1 MTKPFTVIIP
11 KTINDSNFVSSSLP
25 EGASSVFPDYQY
37 FVLNKPGG
45 YPTVGTRVSTGSGYH
60 KVYENILPVTSD
72 PDRALYPYQLPTHWV
87 EVGPT
92 NRWAMFDESGGTY
105 SYSSGANI
113 VVSFTMDRATSI
125 ALIELTARSVRIQAT
140 APGYPNYYDQTYNL
154 GDRAIIANWYDY
166 FTADSF
172 LATELIVT
180 DIPAIP
186 NTTFTITI
194 ENNGNPLQV
203 GNFIV
208 GQALELGKTQ
218 YGAKIGIVDYSK
230 KEVNEFGKATLVK
243 RTFSKKMDVSLT
255 VENQIVDAVAQRL
268 SYLRATP
275 CLWVGANGVFESL
288 TVYGFYRDFSIE
300 IPRPTNSLCSL
311 QIEGLV

>member
-1 MTKPFTVIIP
+1 MTKPFTVIVP
-11 KTINDSNFVSSSLP
+11 KTIDDSNFVSSTLSEADNP
-25 EGASSVFPDYQY
+25 VWNSSTTYGLGDRVIITTGQHKIYEC
-37 FVLNKPGG
+37 
-45 YPTVGTRVSTGSGYH
+45 VSTNVNQNPS
-60 KVYENILPVTSD
+60 TS
-72 PDRALYPYQLPTHWV
+72 PIYWV

-92 NRWAMFDESGGTY
+92 NRWAMFDQSGGTY

-125 ALIELTARSVRIQAT
+125 SLIELTARSVRIQAT

-186 NTTFTITI
+186 STTFTITI

-255 VENQIVDAVAQRL
+255 VENEIVDAVAQRL

-275 CLWVGANGVFESL
+275 CLWVGADGAFESL

>member
-11 KTINDSNFVSSSLP
+11 KTINDSNFISSSVGEP
-25 EGASSVFPDYQY
+25 ASGEPDVF
-37 FVLNKPGG
+37 NPGQA
-45 YPTVGTRVSTGSGYH
+45 YTVGQKVIVTTGYH
-60 KVYENILPVTSD
+60 KIYECVLNTSSTTI
-72 PDRALYPYQLPTHWV
+72 PPLLPTNWV
-87 EVGPT
+87 ELAPT

-105 SYSSGANI
+105 TTSTGANI

-125 ALIELTARSVRIQAT
+125 ALVELTARSVRIQAT
-140 APGYPNYYDQTYNL
+140 APGYPNYYDQTFNL
-154 GDRAIIANWYDY
+154 GDRAVISDWHDY

-186 NTTFTITI
+186 ATTFTITI

-208 GQALELGKTQ
+208 GTAIELGDTQ

-230 KEVNEFGKATLVK
+230 KEVNEFGKATLIK
-243 RTFSKKMDVSLT
+243 RNYSKKMDVILT
-255 VENQIVDAVAQRL
+255 VENNLVDAVAQRL

-275 CLWVGANGVFESL
+275 CLWVGAKGVFESL
-288 TVYGFYRDFSIE
+288 TVYGFYKDFSVE
-300 IPRPTNSLCSL
+300 IPKPTNSLCSL

>member
-11 KTINDSNFVSSSLP
+11 KTINDSNLVSSSLS
-25 EGASSVFPDYQY
+25 EADYPVWVSGTEY
-37 FVLNKPGG
+37 A
-45 YPTVGTRVSTGSGYH
+45 TVGTRVIVTTGYH
-60 KVYENILPVTSD
+60 KIYESTQPVTNPGD
-72 PDRALYPYQLPTHWV
+72 KTTPPDNLPTHWV

-92 NRWAMFDESGGTY
+92 NRWSMFDQSGGTY

-113 VVSFTMDRATSI
+113 VVSFTADRATSI
-125 ALIELTARSVRIQAT
+125 AMIELTARSVRIQAT
-140 APGYPNYYDQTYNL
+140 APGYPNYYDQTFNL
-154 GDRAIIANWYDY
+154 GDRAIITNWYDY

-186 NTTFTITI
+186 STTFTITI
-194 ENNGNPLQV
+194 ENNSNPLQV
-203 GNFIV
+203 GNLIV
-208 GQALELGKTQ
+208 GQGLELGKTQ

-230 KEVNEFGKATLVK
+230 KEVNEFGKANLVK
-243 RTFSKKMDVSLT
+243 RNFSKKMDVSLS
-255 VENQIVDAVAQRL
+255 VDNQLVDAVAQRL

-300 IPRPTNSLCSL
+300 IPRPTSSVCSL